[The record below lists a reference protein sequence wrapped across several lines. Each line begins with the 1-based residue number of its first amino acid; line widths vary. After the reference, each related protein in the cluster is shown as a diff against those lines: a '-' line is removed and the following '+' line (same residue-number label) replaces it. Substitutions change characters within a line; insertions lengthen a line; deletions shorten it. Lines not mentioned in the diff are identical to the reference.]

1 MLQIDGFEKIFPK
14 YFQKNITLRI
24 GEEEIKTGKFLL
36 IQNHIVTNNFFFEL
50 VIENTK
56 KIISFKLPY
65 PFAYDEYP
73 DEGILYLDYRF
84 KTLTNKRDMLPLMVQ
99 ICSTI
104 APEKSSKFI
113 DRILEI
119 EFT

>member
-1 MLQIDGFEKIFPK
+1 MLQIDSFEKLFTK

-24 GEEEIKTGKFLL
+24 GDDDIKTGKFLL
-36 IQNHIVTNNFFFEL
+36 IQNHIVTNNFYFEL

-56 KIISFKLPY
+56 KIVSFKLPY

-84 KTLTNKRDMLPLMVQ
+84 KSLHNKKEMSMLMSQ
-99 ICSTI
+99 ICSRLV
-104 APEKSSKFI
+104 PEKPSKFV
-113 DRILEI
+113 DQILEI
-119 EFT
+119 QFT